1 MSEGFTVKQRGEQLG
16 VDGKEGR
23 VFETRLRKRFRA
35 TVLNHSVNMSRG
47 TRLAVKQFK
56 RTKSSNRILREAE
69 FQQQAAAVGVAPVIV
84 GVHLDDKYIV
94 MERAD
99 ALIIDLYRGQELPD
113 ALQYMICALMA
124 RLDAAG
130 ILHNDGNAR
139 NLMVRKNKPVLV
151 DYGFAKTLKR
161 HKSNMNITLWG
172 LVRSLK
178 RHRVGV
184 RLLDA
189 CVGAGDRGSFIRQGE
204 RLL

>member
-1 MSEGFTVKQRGEQLG
+1 MSEGFTVNQRGEQLG

-35 TVLNHSVNMSRG
+35 TVLNHDINMSRG

-56 RTKSSNRILREAE
+56 RTKSPNRILREAE

-139 NLMVRKNKPVLV
+139 NLMVRKNKPILV

-161 HKSNMNITLWG
+161 HKSNMGITLWG

-189 CVGAGDRGSFIRQGE
+189 CVSAGDRSSFIRQGE